1 MPIPP
6 ALGLVWRIRVNPFSL
21 FCVLLWAGRIPLPHL
36 EEVDTATRTRSLML
50 ELGSAVDIVL
60 SSVEE
65 RYELGDMIGVGH
77 FSQVHC
83 ARPAGSL
90 GEHSIAL
97 KGIE

>member
-1 MPIPP
+1 
-6 ALGLVWRIRVNPFSL
+6 
-21 FCVLLWAGRIPLPHL
+21 
-36 EEVDTATRTRSLML
+36 ML

-90 GEHSIAL
+90 GGRALTRSHSIKQTK
-97 KGIE
+97 KGI